1 MEKRARSGGRIEKRI
16 TEDKTWINLRKIFIY
31 LCEAVIPYAPA
42 VAVVALLLIGGM
54 FAIPSDESR
63 QKAKKALGGVAIG
76 MFFIVG
82 AVYIGKWYTSKL
94 VF

>member
-1 MEKRARSGGRIEKRI
+1 M
-16 TEDKTWINLRKIFIY
+16 DKFAENIY
-31 LCEAVIPYAPA
+31 NLCEAVIPYAPA

-54 FAIPSDESR
+54 FAIPSDEGR